1 MKMHEL
7 IDRFDPICLYCGTK
21 CVITLEG
28 IRIKT
33 GEIEDHDVLQC
44 QKCREVFRVESVQN
58 PEGETRYTGFQFTC
72 SRLRVIYKYDEGK
85 FRISDLNDRNKEP
98 VVIPTFEVDFSDKKK
113 LHEKLKTYILFS

>member
-7 IDRFDPICLYCGTK
+7 IDRFDPVCLYCGTR
-21 CVITLEG
+21 CITTLEG
-28 IRIKT
+28 TRLQT
-33 GEIEDHDVLQC
+33 GEIEDHDILQC
-44 QKCREVFRVESVQN
+44 QKCREIFRVESIQN

-72 SRLRVIYKYDEGK
+72 NKLRIIYKYDEEK

-98 VVIPTFEVDFSDKKK
+98 IVIPTFEVDFSDKKK